1 MAHNHTTNQSII
13 KVSFFII
20 AGFMFVE
27 AVGGWLTDSL
37 ALLSDAGHMLS
48 DAASLGLAWLAF
60 HLAGKASDAK
70 RTFGYKRAEILAAAL
85 NGVTLIVLS
94 LIIIIEAIRRF
105 YHPEQIAAEG
115 MLAIAVLGLLVNI
128 FVAWY
133 MHRSGDTHNNLN
145 MRGAF
150 WHVIGDLLG
159 SVAAIIAAV
168 LIMTLDWTWSDPL
181 ASIIVSLLIAF
192 SGIRITRDALHILM
206 EGTPTGLDTGAIVH
220 AISEVDQVRSVHDL
234 HVWTITSGQHALSC
248 HVSVDGNLTVKDI
261 SKIQNTISHIVATY
275 RISHTTVQIE
285 AVDHC
290 NDEALFCTLPD
301 EAHSHSHNH
310 HH

>member
-1 MAHNHTTNQSII
+1 MAHHHTSNQSII

-20 AGFMFVE
+20 AGFMLVE

-48 DAASLGLAWLAF
+48 DAASLGMAWLAF
-60 HLAGKASDAK
+60 HLASKASDAK

-85 NGVTLIVLS
+85 NGIMLIVLS
-94 LIIIIEAIRRF
+94 LIIIIEAIRRL
-105 YHPEQIAAEG
+105 YHPEQVEAEG

-133 MHRSGDTHNNLN
+133 MHRGGDTHENLN

-168 LIMTLDWTWSDPL
+168 LIMAFGWTWSDPF
-181 ASIIVSLLIAF
+181 ASIIVSILIAF
-192 SGIRITRDALHILM
+192 SGVRITRDALHILM
-206 EGTPTGLDTGAIVH
+206 EGTPIGLDTSAIASAITQVEHVH
-220 AISEVDQVRSVHDL
+220 SVHDL

-248 HVSVDGNLTVKDI
+248 HVSVDGNLTVNEI
-261 SKIQNTISHIVATY
+261 GKIQDAISHVAAAHH
-275 RISHTTVQIE
+275 IGHTTVQIE
-285 AVDHC
+285 AANHC
-290 NDEALFCTLPD
+290 DDDALFCTLPD
-301 EAHSHSHNH
+301 ETHSHGHNH
-310 HH
+310 